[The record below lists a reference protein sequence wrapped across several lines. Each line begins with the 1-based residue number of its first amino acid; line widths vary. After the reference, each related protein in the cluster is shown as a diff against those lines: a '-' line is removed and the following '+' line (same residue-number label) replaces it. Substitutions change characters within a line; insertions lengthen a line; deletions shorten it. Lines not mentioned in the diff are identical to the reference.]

1 MENARPP
8 VPAHTIPNVI
18 KSCAVLAL
26 LGKRPQGTSLGEVS
40 RLTGVPKTSAYRM
53 LRSFCHTG
61 FASEDKGLYRCGM
74 GVVQVG
80 LAALTKLELH
90 ANAQGV
96 LKQLVAASGEA
107 AHVAVAQDQSIF
119 LLDTC
124 DCPHPA
130 TLSADAGS
138 AVPLHC
144 SAPGKV
150 LLAFSVRSAADL
162 LLAAVTFERRTE
174 RTLTSRPR
182 LEAELELVR
191 RQGFAVDDGELQSD
205 VRCIAA
211 PVRDRADRVI
221 AALGI
226 ITTSARLPY
235 ERLAPVT
242 AMVVAAAAQ
251 LSQALGWT
259 GHAEETLQIAEAGLD
274 IHLQI

>member
-8 VPAHTIPNVI
+8 APAHTIPNVI
-18 KSCAVLAL
+18 KSCAVLSL

-40 RLTGVPKTSAYRM
+40 RMTGVPKTSAYRM

-61 FASEDKGLYRCGM
+61 FAREDKGLYRCGM

-90 ANAQGV
+90 ANAQRV

-107 AHVAVAQDQSIF
+107 AHLAVAQDQSIF

-124 DCPHPA
+124 DSPHPA
-130 TLSADAGS
+130 RLSADVGT

-150 LLAFSVRSAADL
+150 LLAFSIRSAADL

-174 RTLTSRPR
+174 RTLTSRHR
-182 LEAELELVR
+182 LEAELEIVR
-191 RQGFAVDDGELQSD
+191 RQGYAVDDGELQPD
-205 VRCIAA
+205 VRCVAA
-211 PVRDRADRVI
+211 PVRDREDRVI
-221 AALGI
+221 AAIG
-226 ITTSARLPY
+226 ITTTAARLPY

-242 AMVVAAAAQ
+242 ALVIEAAAQ
-251 LSQALGWT
+251 LSQALGWH
-259 GHAEETLQIAEAGLD
+259 GSDGVLQTAEAGASVPLAT
-274 IHLQI
+274 